1 MSIDYIFYA
10 PPTIMGGTP
19 ALGLD
24 VKNNILYI
32 ETSTGWVPVGSGTGP
47 ANTSTSLT
55 FGALNLP
62 VTSLKV
68 ISTAYQIAIPAG
80 DTDLYT
86 VPTAKKA
93 LVVDGTYTVP
103 TGNPSAVTCFAE
115 YKSSGIYTKYDFI
128 SQAQPAGTIGTLAL
142 LVPMLLNAGESF
154 SVNCNNAGL
163 SLWPMILEF
172 DAAAGVNI
180 ARLNTLNV
188 GDNTLLTLV
197 TAGIQLISN
206 IEGVGA
212 GSPLKG
218 TLWYFNN
225 SGISRSIGWNLVPSG
240 GSVGVSNQIAVGLS
254 VNSPAVSV
262 KNFYGGLKV
271 GDFININTD
280 ANTAGQ
286 VAWVI
291 YQSLP

>member
-24 VKNNILYI
+24 VKNNVLYI
-32 ETSTGWVPVGSGTGP
+32 ETSSGWVPVGSGGP
-47 ANTSTSLT
+47 ANTTTSLT

-68 ISTAYQIAIPAG
+68 ISTAYQIGMSAG

-86 VPTAKKA
+86 VPTGKKA
-93 LVVDGTYTVP
+93 LVLDATYTVP
-103 TGNPSAVTCFAE
+103 TGNPSAVTSFAE
-115 YKSSGIYTKYDFI
+115 YKSSGVYTKYDFI
-128 SQAQPAGTIGTLAL
+128 SNAQPAGTIGTLAL
-142 LVPMLLNAGESF
+142 LVPMLLLAGESF

-163 SLWPMILEF
+163 SLWPMIFEF
-172 DAAAGVNI
+172 DAAAGVSI
-180 ARLNTLNV
+180 ARLNSFSA
-188 GDNTLLTLV
+188 GDNTLLTLA
-197 TAGIQLISN
+197 TSGIQLISN
-206 IEGVGA
+206 LEGVGA

-218 TLWYFNN
+218 VLWYFNN
-225 SGISRSIGWNLVPSG
+225 TGISRTIGWNVVPSG
-240 GSVGVSNQIAVGLS
+240 GSVGVSNQILVGAS
-254 VNSPAVSV
+254 VSSPAVSV
-262 KNFYGGLKV
+262 KNFYGGLKI